1 MNTKTNATVTL
12 RDLAG
17 TGRGLGSLTIEDLRA
32 LLAAS
37 EPAKR
42 APKKAAPKKAV
53 TRKPAP
59 KAAKAKAAPKEPSA
73 FYTEVIVGKRDE
85 REARK
90 STNRD
95 LAAWMRSEGLE
106 PVGSAWAAAKAG
118 ERDVDTLRALTGG
131 TSIKP
136 QAAKAPRKAAP
147 AKAATPKPKA
157 EPKPK
162 AAKAKAAK
170 AKAAPK
176 APVSDEREA
185 ILVAAGFTEAE
196 ARLVLGL

>member
-1 MNTKTNATVTL
+1 MSTTTNTTVTL

-17 TGRGLGSLTIEDLRA
+17 TGRGLGNLTVEDLRA
-32 LLAAS
+32 LLAAR

-53 TRKPAP
+53 TRKAAP
-59 KAAKAKAAPKEPSA
+59 KAKAAPKEPSA
-73 FYTEVIVGKRDE
+73 FYTEEIVGKRDE

-118 ERDVDTLRALTGG
+118 ERDVDALRALAGG

-136 QAAKAPRKAAP
+136 QATKAPRKAAP
-147 AKAATPKPKA
+147 AKAATPK
-157 EPKPK
+157 
-162 AAKAKAAK
+162 AKATP
-170 AKAAPK
+170 KAAPK
-176 APVSDEREA
+176 APVTDEREA